1 MRGAA
6 ARWLRGAAPCRRPHD
21 SQALVYA
28 GLDRRERQRPTLLPS
43 GTASGAVAALKADT
57 GAFLTAHMAAAGVA
71 AAGGMGGRERR
82 GGGARRPRAHPPSP
96 PPPPPLS
103 DDPNML
109 EEVISD
115 DEAAAPPS
123 RAGGKKAG
131 KRKGRG

>member
-57 GAFLTAHMAAAGVA
+57 GAFLTAHMAAAGVDPDSGTLA
-71 AAGGMGGRERR
+71 AVAKRR
-82 GGGARRPRAHPPSP
+82 TLRSA
-96 PPPPPLS
+96 L
-103 DDPNML
+103 
-109 EEVISD
+109 
-115 DEAAAPPS
+115 
-123 RAGGKKAG
+123 KKAFG
-131 KRKGRG
+131 V